1 MWDVGNSVNQRGCP
15 TFAAWFARNVAAK
28 VGEQETATLIL
39 PKGIESMSNATAR
52 VRPEPDPVLADIADY
67 VTSYEIESALAY
79 QTARNCLIDTLGCG
93 LEALS
98 YPACTKLLGPVVPGA
113 VLSNGARVPGT
124 QFQLDPVQAAFNIG
138 AMIRWLDFN
147 DTWLAAEWG
156 HPSDNLGGIL
166 ATADW
171 LSRGAAAAG
180 RKPLTM
186 RHVLTAMIKA
196 HEIQG
201 CIALEN
207 SFNQVGLDHVVLV
220 KVASTAVVAQ
230 MLGLTRDEIINAV
243 SLAWVDGQSLR
254 TYRHA
259 PNTGSR
265 KSWAAGDATS
275 RAVRLAL
282 MAKTGE
288 MGYPSVLTAKRW
300 GFYDVLFQGRTFKF
314 QRPYGSY
321 VMENVLFKISYP
333 AEFHSQTAVEAAMTL
348 HHQLAAL
355 GRTPDDI
362 AQISIRTH
370 EACMR
375 IIDKQGPLANPADRD
390 HCIQYMVAVPLLFGR
405 LTAADYEDDVAADP
419 RIGRLREKIVCV
431 EDPAFTRDYH
441 DPEKR
446 SIANA
451 LAVRLK
457 DGKELDEV
465 VVEYPIGH
473 KRRRTEGI
481 PLLVEKFKT
490 NLARRFPAK
499 QQAAILQVSLDQA
512 LLEAMPV
519 HEYTDL
525 YVI

>member
-1 MWDVGNSVNQRGCP
+1 
-15 TFAAWFARNVAAK
+15 
-28 VGEQETATLIL
+28 
-39 PKGIESMSNATAR
+39 MSAPISN
-52 VRPEPDPVLADIADY
+52 VRPDPDLVLVDIADY
-67 VTSYEIESALAY
+67 VLKYEIQSGLAY
-79 QTARNCLIDTLGCG
+79 ETARNCLIDTLGCG
-93 LEALS
+93 LEALE
-98 YPACTKLLGPVVPGA
+98 YPACRKLLGPIVPGTT
-113 VLSNGARVPGT
+113 VPHGAKVPGT

-171 LSRGAAAAG
+171 LSRTAVAAG
-180 RKPLTM
+180 KPPLLM
-186 RHVLTAMIKA
+186 RDVLTGMIKA

-207 SFNQVGLDHVVLV
+207 SFNKVGLDHVVLV

-230 MLGLTRDEIINAV
+230 MLGLSREEVINAV

-282 MAKTGE
+282 IARTGE
-288 MGYPSVLTAKRW
+288 MGYPSVLTARTW
-300 GFYDVLFQGRTFKF
+300 GFYDVLFKGQPFRF

-321 VMENVLFKISYP
+321 VMENVLFKISFP
-333 AEFHSQTAVEAAMTL
+333 AEFHAQTAVECAMDIHRQLQAA
-348 HHQLAAL
+348 
-355 GRTPDDI
+355 GKRPEDI
-362 AQISIRTH
+362 AKITIRTH
-370 EACMR
+370 EACIR

-390 HCIQYMVAVPLLFGR
+390 HCIQYMVAVPVLFGR
-405 LTAADYEDDVAADP
+405 LTAADYEDAVARDP
-419 RIGRLREKIVCV
+419 RIDALRAKIVCV
-431 EDPAFTRDYH
+431 EDPAYTRDYH
-441 DPEKR
+441 APDKR

-451 LAVRLK
+451 LTVEFN
-457 DGKELDEV
+457 DGTRLDEV
-465 VVEYPIGH
+465 VCEYPIGH
-473 KRRRTEGI
+473 QRRRAEGI
-481 PLLVEKFKT
+481 PLLEAKFRV
-490 NLARRFPAK
+490 NLARVFPAR
-499 QQAAILQVSLDQA
+499 QQTRILDASLDQQA
-512 LLEAMPV
+512 LEAMPV
-519 HEYTDL
+519 HEYVDL